1 MYARIGPLRL
11 HVSPLAV
18 RYLARVL
25 INTHRFCSRE
35 KVNDANQV
43 VIVDLADAN
52 NVIRRPS
59 ESCCSG

>member
-1 MYARIGPLRL
+1 MYARIGSLRL
-11 HVSPLAV
+11 HVSGTAVHSSAYVDRRPL
-18 RYLARVL
+18 
-25 INTHRFCSRE
+25 FFSRE

-59 ESCCSG
+59 ESSCWK

>member
-1 MYARIGPLRL
+1 VPCLPRDKPLLITPR
-11 HVSPLAV
+11 SPG
-18 RYLARVL
+18 
-25 INTHRFCSRE
+25 SRE

-59 ESCCSG
+59 EFILVETFRMF